1 MIKALLFDFSRT
13 LLFPKDKT
21 YKGNLNA
28 LHRQLSQTP
37 GYDFLANFELN
48 EEMFTFLNNIKDKY
62 RMYMYTSESIQDTPE
77 IKDKV
82 DSYFDKI
89 YSAEQIMLEKSDPE
103 SYKKLAEMIGLPIQD
118 ILFIDDLSV
127 NIAAAKLAGME
138 VHQYIDN
145 KGVFDKLN
153 SLE

>member
-48 EEMFTFLNNIKDKY
+48 EEMLTFLNNIKDKY

-89 YSAEQIMLEKSDPE
+89 FSAEQTMLQKTDPE
-103 SYKKLAEMIGLPIQD
+103 SYKKLADMIGLPVQD
-118 ILFIDDLSV
+118 ILFIDDLAA

-138 VHQYIDN
+138 TLTYIDN

>member
-48 EEMFTFLNNIKDKY
+48 EEMLTFLNNIKDKY

-89 YSAEQIMLEKSDPE
+89 YSAEQIMLQKTDPE
-103 SYKKLAEMIGLPIQD
+103 SYKKLAEMIGLPVQD
-118 ILFIDDLSV
+118 ILFIDDLPA